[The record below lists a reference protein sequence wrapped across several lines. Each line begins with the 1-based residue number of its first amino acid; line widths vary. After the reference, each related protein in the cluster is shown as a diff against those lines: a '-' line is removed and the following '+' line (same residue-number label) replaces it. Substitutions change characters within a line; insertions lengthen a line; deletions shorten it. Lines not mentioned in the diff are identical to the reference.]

1 VVTDFV
7 SAMAEVPND
16 VAEMLR
22 GHGYHASGGHHH
34 HGHGLGHRH
43 LRHGQREPCPGHEWK
58 KKHFAREKMDSGVGS
73 SDISRTGGDDR
84 GDDGQGAAMDE
95 RGGEG
100 DDDARSESEAESR
113 RDSSVSNSSSN
124 THPSSNSDAATE
136 SRYASAHSTPKP
148 QPQPQPQFQSQSQSP
163 PLASIAA
170 AISRTPTNQ
179 DPELTAELKSLSL
192 ESTLRRQQSRE
203 KSVQVREVLT
213 DARYHV
219 TRAGKHLLNWVLLIP
234 TDLTLSFSKGFHN
247 APKLYHDPMVQET
260 PTVRGVRGGLRAAGT
275 VSSFLV
281 PPFPFSCCL
290 YEFCG
295 GGC

>member
-1 VVTDFV
+1 
-7 SAMAEVPND
+7 
-16 VAEMLR
+16 
-22 GHGYHASGGHHH
+22 
-34 HGHGLGHRH
+34 
-43 LRHGQREPCPGHEWK
+43 
-58 KKHFAREKMDSGVGS
+58 
-73 SDISRTGGDDR
+73 
-84 GDDGQGAAMDE
+84 MDE

-136 SRYASAHSTPKP
+136 SRYASAHSTPK
-148 QPQPQPQFQSQSQSP
+148 PQPQPQFQSQSQSP

-275 VSSFLV
+275 VSSFSV

>member
-1 VVTDFV
+1 
-7 SAMAEVPND
+7 
-16 VAEMLR
+16 
-22 GHGYHASGGHHH
+22 
-34 HGHGLGHRH
+34 
-43 LRHGQREPCPGHEWK
+43 
-58 KKHFAREKMDSGVGS
+58 
-73 SDISRTGGDDR
+73 
-84 GDDGQGAAMDE
+84 MDE
-95 RGGEG
+95 RGEEG
-100 DDDARSESEAESR
+100 DDDAGSESEPESR
-113 RDSSVSNSSSN
+113 RDSSASNSSSN

-136 SRYASAHSTPKP
+136 SSYASAHSTPKP
-148 QPQPQPQFQSQSQSP
+148 QPQPQFQSQSP

-179 DPELTAELKSLSL
+179 DPDLTAELRTVSL

-275 VSSFLV
+275 VSFL
-281 PPFPFSCCL
+281 PFLPFALWMWWCAGS
-290 YEFCG
+290 
-295 GGC
+295 